1 MMANDFDVITYGNG
15 AFLYDVFNG
24 VAAVFG
30 NSSYGAAMA
39 TCMTAASIGIMISA
53 VLQGRMVNLLWMLQ
67 AIFLYMLLVVPKV
80 SVNIVDKT
88 EIDVAYVI
96 GSGSVVRRVDNI
108 PIGMAVVSSSVST
121 FSSWTTKTF
130 ETVFSLPNGM
140 RYSQHGPLFGQSLVQ
155 DMLAYRPNNANLT
168 NSLQSFW
175 QNCVFYDIALGFYTF
190 DELSTQSDI
199 LSFLKTRT
207 AMTRGFYNEAGG
219 AKTFVDCR
227 TGATTLEQ
235 DLLVEQQD
243 FKSRSGNKANV
254 TMKSTDAMASA
265 GWTAMP
271 VAFAYLSNVSTTA
284 SKLLIQSAMMNSMDT
299 GLSSMA
305 GNVDADA
312 AIQGYALARA
322 ERERETTFGVM
333 GAMAAEMLPL
343 LKNLME
349 GLMYAVFPLVGLA
362 ILFPNGWR
370 AFGYYARMLIWIGLW
385 PVAFALLHYAMTYFG
400 SFAVQKAAAHYDL
413 LGTFS
418 ESKYNM
424 YSQMGIMDVMKK
436 YEAIAGYMM
445 TMIPMVTYVMVAQGG
460 AMMAG
465 MLGRVMDGYAK
476 PAESAAMEASAGN
489 FSVGNTNFDNQRAFQ
504 HMSAPS
510 QIAGYIQTS
519 DGGFT
524 TTTSQYG
531 SVYNQNVSTL
541 GMSVSSQKSFEQA
554 TSRAVEQAIAHES
567 TTSANLATARASA
580 ISDAFREVRGGAET
594 TTTGIN
600 TQETNQNVLN
610 QMVDTVRSSA
620 ERFANSQGWKSEE
633 SKAFVN
639 DTVKSFSAGGTLG
652 VTVAGTGISAGGTV
666 QESNRNS
673 EGAANSNTKAAARMQ
688 EYLQSDQ
695 AREALSKLHTIVSN
709 TQTGHNNTST
719 HSTENQHNISFE
731 TAQRAE
737 STHAEAVKQL
747 SAARLV
753 RSQAESTGFTV
764 NVNEIPAVIEHLK
777 QVAPQDWRQGVF
789 EYEKNL
795 DTNEAKVTDEAIQGY
810 VSQRIQQQIDFNK
823 ESSLIN
829 QQGQQAVEN
838 LGDVPLKN
846 SIPQE
851 NSLAKKAEAMAKV
864 REGEQAV
871 ETNALNDKLIQ
882 NQDFVTQDV
891 NSGSVRVGNAAANSG
906 NEGTYLIPP
915 QKSEK

>member
-1 MMANDFDVITYGNG
+1 
-15 AFLYDVFNG
+15 
-24 VAAVFG
+24 
-30 NSSYGAAMA
+30 
-39 TCMTAASIGIMISA
+39 
-53 VLQGRMVNLLWMLQ
+53 
-67 AIFLYMLLVVPKV
+67 
-80 SVNIVDKT
+80 
-88 EIDVAYVI
+88 
-96 GSGSVVRRVDNI
+96 
-108 PIGMAVVSSSVST
+108 SVST

-190 DELSTQSDI
+190 DELSAQSDI

-413 LGTFS
+413 LGNFS

-489 FSVGNTNFDNQRAFQ
+489 FSVGNTNFDNQIAFQ

-510 QIAGYIQTS
+510 QTAGFGQINQGLRQQMYS
-519 DGGFT
+519 EGAVT
-524 TTTSQYG
+524 TTFAQSNLPITANTVQNIGSRLQTEHAQAVERSHEASIAQLNATQDVIRQLSSQGSSFNQTHSKGTSTGSTESTSQQNMTNH
-531 SVYNQNVSTL
+531 VTQAAKEWVNQNSHSDETLRRLSAEWGVSGGVNSQNQLIGKLVGAVT
-541 GMSVSSQKSFEQA
+541 GAHAEVSGKVGGGVA
-554 TSRAVEQAIAHES
+554 G
-567 TTSANLATARASA
+567 TTSNSDVQQLAQRFAASETFQHTLTKLASDQIANMNSN
-580 ISDAFREVRGGAET
+580 
-594 TTTGIN
+594 TTTGS
-600 TQETNQNVLN
+600 TEQ
-610 QMVDTVRSSA
+610 
-620 ERFANSQGWKSEE
+620 
-633 SKAFVN
+633 
-639 DTVKSFSAGGTLG
+639 
-652 VTVAGTGISAGGTV
+652 
-666 QESNRNS
+666 
-673 EGAANSNTKAAARMQ
+673 
-688 EYLQSDQ
+688 
-695 AREALSKLHTIVSN
+695 REALEKSVSKM
-709 TQTGHNNTST
+709 
-719 HSTENQHNISFE
+719 HSATE
-731 TAQRAE
+731 
-737 STHAEAVKQL
+737 
-747 SAARLV
+747 
-753 RSQAESTGFTV
+753 
-764 NVNEIPAVIEHLK
+764 
-777 QVAPQDWRQGVF
+777 
-789 EYEKNL
+789 
-795 DTNEAKVTDEAIQGY
+795 
-810 VSQRIQQQIDFNK
+810 
-823 ESSLIN
+823 
-829 QQGQQAVEN
+829 QQAKTLRE
-838 LGDVPLKN
+838 
-846 SIPQE
+846 SE
-851 NSLAKKAEAMAKV
+851 RTSKAEADFRENSASITTPMVGAINNIARQRLTDEGIYEAVAALERGDLKDDNLQRLQEVIKDVVTGQVQTSITANVAQDIRADYQQDKV
-864 REGEQAV
+864 SVPHQAV
-871 ETNALNDKLIQ
+871 KPNHDTHDKVQGVANQVSTAQAASQQSINSSNTDINNKQNEIAADGQHTRQTITDEVGVSQPESRHADSGMTFIANQFNDTLERTRNIGRGENK
-882 NQDFVTQDV
+882 
-891 NSGSVRVGNAAANSG
+891 
-906 NEGTYLIPP
+906 
-915 QKSEK
+915 